1 MSALEVG
8 MTRRTRARST
18 GPTRKSAATREKIMD
33 ATAAMMEERGG
44 VDFQMAEIAERC
56 GMSKG
61 SLYYY
66 FSNRVELVRAVLD
79 RAVEDLVSRVEEIV
93 ATAPSAAES
102 ISCLVSALG
111 DAIRPGGPLVL
122 SMLSAAGQRDDEP
135 AAGSGRSVAGAS
147 STRVATA
154 PAASRAAT
162 GASTA
167 SRAAAVPASA
177 RVEESRLER
186 IVAILAAQI
195 ERAKGEGLVR
205 EDVNSRMAAA
215 AVAGAFLVFEH
226 VAPGDTTARPDDVI
240 HDVMSLAL
248 CGIGTEA
255 GRERFA
261 GRCG

>member
-1 MSALEVG
+1 
-8 MTRRTRARST
+8 MTRRTRVRST

-33 ATAAMMEERGG
+33 AAAAMMEERGG

-66 FSNRVELVRAVLD
+66 FSNRIELVRAVLD
-79 RAVEDLVSRVEEIV
+79 RAVEDLVSRVEKIV

-102 ISCLVSALG
+102 ISGLVSALG

-135 AAGSGRSVAGAS
+135 AAGSGRSVTGAS
-147 STRVATA
+147 S
-154 PAASRAAT
+154 ASRTAA

-226 VAPGDTTARPDDVI
+226 VAPGDTAARPDDVI

-261 GRCG
+261 GRCA

>member
-1 MSALEVG
+1 
-8 MTRRTRARST
+8 MTRRTRVRST

-44 VDFQMAEIAERC
+44 VGFQMAEIADRC
-56 GMSKG
+56 EMSKG

-66 FSNRVELVRAVLD
+66 FSNRTELVRAVLD

-102 ISCLVSALG
+102 ISGLVSALG

-135 AAGSGRSVAGAS
+135 AASSGRGVVTAPPSARA
-147 STRVATA
+147 ATA
-154 PAASRAAT
+154 PPSGRAATAPPSGRAATASAASRI
-162 GASTA
+162 
-167 SRAAAVPASA
+167 
-177 RVEESRLER
+177 EESRLER

-226 VAPGDTTARPDDVI
+226 VAPGDTVARPDDVI
-240 HDVMSLAL
+240 HDVLSLAL

-261 GRCG
+261 GRCA

>member
-8 MTRRTRARST
+8 MTRRTRVRST

-66 FSNRVELVRAVLD
+66 FSNRIELVRAVLD

-102 ISCLVSALG
+102 ISGLVSALG

-135 AAGSGRSVAGAS
+135 AAGSGRSVTGAS
-147 STRVATA
+147 S
-154 PAASRAAT
+154 ASRTAA

-226 VAPGDTTARPDDVI
+226 VAPGDTAARPDDVI

-261 GRCG
+261 GRCA

>member
-1 MSALEVG
+1 
-8 MTRRTRARST
+8 MTRRTRVRST

-44 VDFQMAEIAERC
+44 VGFQMAEIADRC
-56 GMSKG
+56 EMSKG

-66 FSNRVELVRAVLD
+66 FSNRTELVRAVLD

-102 ISCLVSALG
+102 ISGLVSALG

-135 AAGSGRSVAGAS
+135 AASSGRGVVTAPPSARA
-147 STRVATA
+147 ATA
-154 PAASRAAT
+154 SAASRI
-162 GASTA
+162 
-167 SRAAAVPASA
+167 
-177 RVEESRLER
+177 EESRLER

-226 VAPGDTTARPDDVI
+226 VAPGDTAVRPDDVI
-240 HDVMSLAL
+240 HDVLSLAL

-261 GRCG
+261 GRCA

>member
-1 MSALEVG
+1 
-8 MTRRTRARST
+8 MTRRTRVRST

-44 VDFQMAEIAERC
+44 VGFQMAEIADRC
-56 GMSKG
+56 EMSKG

-66 FSNRVELVRAVLD
+66 FSNRTELVRAVLD

-102 ISCLVSALG
+102 ISGLVSALG
-111 DAIRPGGPLVL
+111 NAIRPGGPLVL

-135 AAGSGRSVAGAS
+135 AASSGRGVVTAS
-147 STRVATA
+147 PSA
-154 PAASRAAT
+154 RAAT
-162 GASTA
+162 SSAASHI
-167 SRAAAVPASA
+167 
-177 RVEESRLER
+177 EESRLER

-226 VAPGDTTARPDDVI
+226 VAPGDTVARPDDVI
-240 HDVMSLAL
+240 HDVLSLAL

-261 GRCG
+261 GRCA